1 MLIYSL
7 CSVFYI
13 IMIKEKD
20 EYNMYE
26 LGDVVEMKKPHAC
39 QTNRWEIIRMGMDI
53 KIKCINCQ
61 HIVMMPRREF
71 EKKMKKLVEKKSDR

>member
-1 MLIYSL
+1 
-7 CSVFYI
+7 
-13 IMIKEKD
+13 
-20 EYNMYE
+20 MYE

-39 QTNRWEIIRMGMDI
+39 QTNRFEIVRMGMDI

-71 EKKMKKLVEKKSDR
+71 DKKMKKILKKKSEEK